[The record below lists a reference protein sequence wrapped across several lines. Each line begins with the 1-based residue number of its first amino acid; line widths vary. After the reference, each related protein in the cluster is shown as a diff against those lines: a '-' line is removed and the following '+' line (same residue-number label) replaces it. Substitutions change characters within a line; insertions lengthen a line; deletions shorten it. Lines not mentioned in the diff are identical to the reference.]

1 MDDLDRPNLS
11 LDAEE
16 QINLTLHQ
24 QDVRFWPL
32 IKQFQIPTPETQRTA
47 AQFVFNEGPLP
58 PKRPQQLAKTI
69 AAYADALFYAEASQ
83 YPPLQ
88 ENFARWL
95 LKLSKRIEAR
105 TLIRIS
111 EVESG
116 NPSVSIAYHGLS
128 EDLMRAA
135 IRDAL
140 QKAVNKWPQVTNR
153 DTPSMPE
160 GKATQ
165 AEETR
170 NSRREFVEPIL
181 DAKGWSPLMWSV
193 EAELAYHTVADYL
206 AGKTNPF
213 RDTRLKMAKSLGV
226 SVQQLPK

>member
-32 IKQFQIPTPETQRTA
+32 IKQFQIATPETQRVA

-83 YPPLQ
+83 YPPLH

-95 LKLSKRIEAR
+95 QKLSKRVEAR
-105 TLIRIS
+105 TLIRVS
-111 EVESG
+111 EVEAG
-116 NPSVSIAYHGLS
+116 NPLVSIAYHGLS
-128 EDLMRAA
+128 EDAMRSAV
-135 IRDAL
+135 RDVL
-140 QKAVNKWPQVTNR
+140 QKAVNKWPQTASSE
-153 DTPSMPE
+153 TPLLQDGE
-160 GKATQ
+160 ATQ
-165 AEETR
+165 ADKPT
-170 NSRREFVEPIL
+170 NPRREFVDPIL
-181 DAKGWSPLMWSV
+181 DAKGWSPLVWAA
-193 EAELAYHTVADYL
+193 EADLAYHTVADYL
-206 AGKTNPF
+206 TGKDKAIPRHTPE
-213 RDTRLKMAKSLGV
+213 DG
-226 SVQQLPK
+226 